1 MLGSHSQTA
10 LWYADSGGNSPVTTC
25 QIYTVVQKLCRAALL
40 WGNRTLTSAE
50 KRILSSRA
58 KATSSFSLSPRLRFI
73 FQHLHQVTEGWKQSG
88 SQSLKS
94 QSKSPLFPWKISTGM
109 RLSLWHK
116 SLFGHKSHGLT
127 NKPRT
132 LQRSRSFKTEEW
144 GPLPASSLQTNSR
157 APNDIILAE
166 NKNNDQNSCTAGK
179 RKHDEAQMQPYEFA
193 PKLPS
198 SVTTH
203 GDSSRAGTTS
213 CFLGSLQDSPV
224 EGGGVH
230 L

>member
-1 MLGSHSQTA
+1 M
-10 LWYADSGGNSPVTTC
+10 TTC

-40 WGNRTLTSAE
+40 WGNGTLTSAE

-116 SLFGHKSHGLT
+116 SLFRHKSHCLT
-127 NKPRT
+127 NQEHSKDRGVSKQKSEDLFLRLPCKLTPGHLMT
-132 LQRSRSFKTEEW
+132 LF
-144 GPLPASSLQTNSR
+144 
-157 APNDIILAE
+157 
-166 NKNNDQNSCTAGK
+166 
-179 RKHDEAQMQPYEFA
+179 
-193 PKLPS
+193 
-198 SVTTH
+198 
-203 GDSSRAGTTS
+203 
-213 CFLGSLQDSPV
+213 
-224 EGGGVH
+224 
-230 L
+230 